1 MRTMF
6 EGAPGIISVRIHI
19 DEKDCVVIEHIVH
32 YLSLA
37 VLIYPDLAIR
47 FLHWFFFPLYTFK
60 PFFKLFSIFS
70 FSFTLLQTII
80 RTLIDSGA
88 RKDRSYT
95 HPRKTPSKNCISP
108 KNSGP
113 NDINQNAHL
122 PERALAGNYI
132 PRKNFFPE
140 FKLARVHSWPKL
152 NFPENL
158 FSKIYTC
165 QISHWAKIT
174 FSENLIS
181 RIRTCQNF
189 YIWSKLLYHE
199 NLFIKTLHISRQIET
214 LLSRINITQNLLP
227 HLCLHL
233 TLKLRVE

>member
-1 MRTMF
+1 MF
-6 EGAPGIISVRIHI
+6 GGARYNLS
-19 DEKDCVVIEHIVH
+19 KDQYCWKRLCGHWTHCPPPFFGCVNLPQLGNSFFHC
-32 YLSLA
+32 
-37 VLIYPDLAIR
+37 
-47 FLHWFFFPLYTFK
+47 FFPLYTFE
-60 PFFKLFSIFS
+60 PSFKLFSIFS
-70 FSFTLLQTII
+70 FSFTLLQSFHSNLDRFWVPG
-80 RTLIDSGA
+80 RTDP
-88 RKDRSYT
+88 YT

-108 KNSGP
+108 VNSGP
-113 NDINQNAHL
+113 NDINPNVHL
-122 PERALAGNYI
+122 SERATYQKLHSQE
-132 PRKNFFPE
+132 NFFPE
-140 FKLARVHSWPKL
+140 FTLARVHTWPKL

-165 QISHWAKIT
+165 QISHWAEIT
-174 FSENLIS
+174 FSENLFS

-214 LLSRINITQNLLP
+214 LLSRIYITQNLLA

>member
-1 MRTMF
+1 MF
-6 EGAPGIISVRIHI
+6 EGAPGITSVRIHI

-37 VLIYPDLAIR
+37 VQIYPDLAVR
-47 FLHWFFFPLYTFK
+47 FFIVFFHYILLNLLLSFFPFSHSALLYYK
-60 PFFKLFSIFS
+60 
-70 FSFTLLQTII
+70 TII

-113 NDINQNAHL
+113 NDINPNAHL

-165 QISHWAKIT
+165 QISHWAEIT

-199 NLFIKTLHISRQIET
+199 NLFLKTLHISRQIET
-214 LLSRINITQNLLP
+214 LLSRINITQNLLA